1 MTDDQLI
8 ELSMKIDNTMLKW
21 AEQHKASALS
31 MSAVM
36 LARMMLLCDSIG
48 AGEDFRT
55 LCSEISG
62 HPLKKYEEVVH

>member
-21 AEQHKASALS
+21 AEQHKSSGLA

-48 AGEDFRT
+48 SGEDFRK
-55 LCSEISG
+55 LCLEVAGKEI
-62 HPLKKYEEVVH
+62 YEQEVSLH